1 MKQYFA
7 KAEELCRH
15 LLLCGMWYVTIFFE
29 NRRQIPLI
37 PSYVRELSACFYL
50 LLLLGCHYFNA
61 SCSVGEKRLRFVKA
75 VMAKPNVAM
84 LQTICAP

>member
-15 LLLCGMWYVTIFFE
+15 LLLGYVAIFFE

-61 SCSVGEKRLRFVKA
+61 SCSAGEKRLRFVKV